1 MNLLA
6 GAALT
11 NTVVL
16 LLTWTS
22 CFPLV
27 KNTDDAGIRA
37 VILGVDA
44 LTLTFFEEFYRER
57 NTTSNV
63 MLKLGIGLSIY
74 NEHY

>member
-1 MNLLA
+1 MRVCSVPARTGPGTHQMNLLA

-44 LTLTFFEEFYRER
+44 LTLT
-57 NTTSNV
+57 
-63 MLKLGIGLSIY
+63 ML
-74 NEHY
+74 

>member
-11 NTVVL
+11 NTVVFL
-16 LLTWTS
+16 SIGTS

-44 LTLTFFEEFYRER
+44 LTLTQHD
-57 NTTSNV
+57 
-63 MLKLGIGLSIY
+63 GLATGAVLLRG
-74 NEHY
+74 